1 MYLSGM
7 NCHYRYYDLEFCFKK
22 LSKTGFQK
30 MELWTGPMHFYVDY
44 RTNED
49 PGKLQLLSRKYGID
63 IIAVC
68 PEQTNPKPNNIASAS
83 RQDDIFNYY
92 QRIIDIAEKCKSKKV
107 TVTSGWAYRNE
118 NFEQAYERSVKMI
131 RRIARYAAEK
141 GINLVMEALQPEES
155 ILVNSSKDLKKYIDR
170 VGEHNLKVC
179 IDFGAMAKMG
189 ETIDDYF
196 ENCGS
201 LIEHIHFVDGK
212 PTGHL
217 AYPTATGILSLTC
230 KHYSS
235 MGIKAIYLVRAWQV
249 FTMKNRGLQMRK
261 IIRLFLRERRNWKKP
276 GFHHLL
282 SDK

>member
-22 LSKTGFQK
+22 LSETGFQK

-49 PGKLQLLSRKYGID
+49 PGKLQLLSKKYGID

-118 NFEQAYERSVKMI
+118 NFEQAYERSVQMI

-217 AYPTATGILSLTC
+217 AYPDGDRDIVADLQALQQHGYQGYLSCESVAGIYYE
-230 KHYSS
+230 KPWIADEKNY
-235 MGIKAIYLVRAWQV
+235 KAFL
-249 FTMKNRGLQMRK
+249 KGKEELEKSRGF
-261 IIRLFLRERRNWKKP
+261 IIC
-276 GFHHLL
+276 
-282 SDK
+282 